1 MRTKIFLGA
10 CLLGMDKITPIFR
23 LFFFY
28 SYIFLKNTNNVT
40 KISFIKQAFNI
51 AQRNKNY
58 QNNNKSFIK
67 YSMFL

>member
-1 MRTKIFLGA
+1 MRTQIFLGA

-23 LFFFY
+23 YFFY
-28 SYIFLKNTNNVT
+28 SHIFLKNTNNVT
-40 KISFIKQAFNI
+40 KISFIKKTFNI